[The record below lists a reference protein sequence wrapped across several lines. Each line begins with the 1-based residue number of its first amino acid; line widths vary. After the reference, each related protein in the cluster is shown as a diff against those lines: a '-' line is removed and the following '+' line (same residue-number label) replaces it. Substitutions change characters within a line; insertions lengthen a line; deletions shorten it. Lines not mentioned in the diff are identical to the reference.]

1 MKMNFKLFCAIC
13 VVLVCVFTFMSKGYA
28 DEPRGVTSDTLTI
41 GVILDQTGPATDL
54 TLPGTNALRSI
65 FRYVNEHGG
74 INGRKVKLIVEDD
87 RYSIPQAIASFK
99 KLLYRDKILALIGPT
114 SSGATVALFRHMEK
128 EKIPTMAIPPNDK
141 NVSPFKRYIF
151 AVFETYPNTMKII
164 IDYMIEDLRPQNP
177 RVALVYPDNETG
189 KLDLESAIKRLKFH
203 KLTPV
208 TKEVLNPGSLDATS
222 QVMTMKRYRVN
233 NIVLCGFLTQPA
245 GLLLWE
251 LKKLGMDVHVFGNTA
266 AADEQAIHAA
276 KEAAKKYY
284 VASPFASWY
293 DEGKGVAFMRKVILK
308 YAPGTEKPYR
318 GKTHTF
324 IWSIGVVL
332 NEGLLRA
339 GRDVDGERLVTAL
352 ESIKDFDMKGLS
364 GPVNFSSSNHKG
376 INSAKVFKAD
386 PSSGRFVPVTGWKIS
401 K

>member
-114 SSGATVALFRHMEK
+114 SSGATVTLFRHMEK

-151 AVFETYPNTMKII
+151 VKHLNT
-164 IDYMIEDLRPQNP
+164 
-177 RVALVYPDNETG
+177 
-189 KLDLESAIKRLKFH
+189 
-203 KLTPV
+203 
-208 TKEVLNPGSLDATS
+208 
-222 QVMTMKRYRVN
+222 
-233 NIVLCGFLTQPA
+233 
-245 GLLLWE
+245 
-251 LKKLGMDVHVFGNTA
+251 
-266 AADEQAIHAA
+266 
-276 KEAAKKYY
+276 
-284 VASPFASWY
+284 
-293 DEGKGVAFMRKVILK
+293 
-308 YAPGTEKPYR
+308 
-318 GKTHTF
+318 
-324 IWSIGVVL
+324 
-332 NEGLLRA
+332 
-339 GRDVDGERLVTAL
+339 
-352 ESIKDFDMKGLS
+352 
-364 GPVNFSSSNHKG
+364 
-376 INSAKVFKAD
+376 
-386 PSSGRFVPVTGWKIS
+386 
-401 K
+401 